1 MRVIIIVIQ
10 QHNQIMDNH
19 LINSLKK
26 RKRKWMLVN
35 RKGVTIK
42 WKKINE
48 ITKNNSINNI
58 L

>member
-42 WKKINE
+42 
-48 ITKNNSINNI
+48 
-58 L
+58 